1 VFIGWILGL
10 FSAALGVL
18 GFLGYQNLQ
27 RLAIGVATRT
37 VEQEA
42 RNQVAQ
48 KLTQEHIS
56 EIVKQQIHDYSQR
69 ELQKQISDEITKGPL
84 NKEILTIAAAQSEQA
99 ILGAVGQR
107 HFTPSQARKLKE
119 AIASH
124 PELKDYPT
132 TSNYNGVN
140 SEPARYMNEIA
151 DALKNTS
158 LKFVP
163 IYFNMDYGN
172 EEGITLLFD
181 PQNEKQAD
189 SLIDSFR
196 VVGVRLKKRVGNVK
210 EALPTEKQLPL
221 VLFVGQHEVPNSKK

>member
-1 VFIGWILGL
+1 
-10 FSAALGVL
+10 
-18 GFLGYQNLQ
+18 
-27 RLAIGVATRT
+27 
-37 VEQEA
+37 
-42 RNQVAQ
+42 
-48 KLTQEHIS
+48 
-56 EIVKQQIHDYSQR
+56 
-69 ELQKQISDEITKGPL
+69 
-84 NKEILTIAAAQSEQA
+84 
-99 ILGAVGQR
+99 
-107 HFTPSQARKLKE
+107 
-119 AIASH
+119 
-124 PELKDYPT
+124 
-132 TSNYNGVN
+132 
-140 SEPARYMNEIA
+140 MNEIA